1 MKDHFWNNALMRRPS
16 LFCKE
21 QFKNVKRNSA
31 KLSCLLGAS
40 VAIPRFE
47 LFQVYHTV
55 LSVCSGLDELE
66 TVQIDVRLCFVERL
80 IKSSVLGLIIP
91 PMLCLLCDR
100 NLHTL
105 NFSEQLLQV

>member
-1 MKDHFWNNALMRRPS
+1 M
-16 LFCKE
+16 
-21 QFKNVKRNSA
+21 
-31 KLSCLLGAS
+31 
-40 VAIPRFE
+40 AIPRFE